1 MANQFADTTVEFFPL
16 RCCQKPDGVGD
27 ICVREYLR
35 DQQEHLQSNIVEAE
49 VSETTIRDKET
60 T

>member
-1 MANQFADTTVEFFPL
+1 MANQLAYTTAEFFPL
-16 RCCQKPDGVGD
+16 RCRQKPDGVGD

-35 DQQEHLQSNIVEAE
+35 DQQEHLQSNIVEEE
-49 VSETTIRDKET
+49 VGETTIGNEET